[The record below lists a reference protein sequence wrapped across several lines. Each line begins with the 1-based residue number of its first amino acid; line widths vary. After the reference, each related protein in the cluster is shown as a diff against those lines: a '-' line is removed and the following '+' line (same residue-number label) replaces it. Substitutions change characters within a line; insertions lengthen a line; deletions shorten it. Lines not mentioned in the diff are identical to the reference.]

1 MIGYCDV
8 TTDGKG
14 RVCKEVGAFVQWSQ
28 SKEDDEI
35 FKVYR
40 REYKK
45 RFAWTKTGRISPTTL
60 YTRGG
65 ESQREKTECE
75 EGKITLE
82 EYREW
87 LSGS

>member
-60 YTRGG
+60 YTRG
-65 ESQREKTECE
+65 EKAREKKRSARR
-75 EGKITLE
+75 GRSRWRSI
-82 EYREW
+82 
-87 LSGS
+87 GSC

>member
-28 SKEDDEI
+28 SKETTRSSRSTAGSTRSGLPG
-35 FKVYR
+35 R
-40 REYKK
+40 RPGGSLPQ
-45 RFAWTKTGRISPTTL
+45 RSTP
-60 YTRGG
+60 GG
-65 ESQREKTECE
+65 EKAREKKTECE